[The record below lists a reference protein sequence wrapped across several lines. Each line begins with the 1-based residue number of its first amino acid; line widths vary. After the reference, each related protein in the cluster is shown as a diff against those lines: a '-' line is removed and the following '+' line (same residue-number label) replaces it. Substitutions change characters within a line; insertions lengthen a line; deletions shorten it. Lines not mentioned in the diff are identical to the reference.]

1 MNRNYILL
9 TVLMIVLA
17 GGLLIVPE
25 RQQYQQIGP
34 DELLWEIIQPTRY
47 VSTDKVAQLIIEG
60 DPTLELVDVRQV
72 SDYEKFSLPNS
83 INIPFDSLLQP
94 AYQDYLGIEGMK
106 VLFYSNDD
114 IKADQAWVLSKRLGY
129 DNIYVMKG
137 GLNCWIRT
145 IIQPQEP
152 SANSPA
158 TDFALYDFRK
168 GAQRYFTGS
177 KIETSDTSSNKKKI
191 KIQRKKKQT
200 KVSGGC

>member
-9 TVLMIVLA
+9 TALMIILA

-25 RQQYQQIGP
+25 RQQYHQISP

-60 DPTLELVDVRQV
+60 DPTLELVDVRQA

-83 INIPFDSLLQP
+83 INIPLDSLLQP

-114 IKADQAWVLSKRLGY
+114 IKADQAWVLAKRLGY
-129 DNIYVMKG
+129 NKIYVMKG
-137 GLNCWIRT
+137 GLNCWIKT

-158 TDFALYDFRK
+158 TEFALYDFRK
-168 GAQRYFTGS
+168 GAQIYFTGA
-177 KIETSDTSSNKKKI
+177 KTETSDKSSKKKKV
-191 KIQRKKKQT
+191 KIQRKKKKT
-200 KVSGGC
+200 AASGGC